1 MTFWAALEDDIIDTI
16 ATDHAPHP
24 LEAKSKP
31 YFDAPSGIPSIQH
44 SLQMMLEAAISND
57 DLLTM
62 IVQKM
67 CHNPATLFGIKDRG
81 FIRKGYKAD
90 LVLARTGVEET
101 VTKESLLS
109 KCGWSPLEGQT
120 FHTHIES
127 VYVNGDT
134 DGTAEQL
141 VFSK

>member
-1 MTFWAALEDDIIDTI
+1 
-16 ATDHAPHP
+16 
-24 LEAKSKP
+24 
-31 YFDAPSGIPSIQH
+31 
-44 SLQMMLEAAISND
+44 MMLEAAISND